1 MMPPNTPANK
11 PAEMSIPIASP
22 DTKLN
27 TLARQIALADPNK
40 PKPPLEVKPGEPF
53 PPENTLPKAPTSVPS
68 PDKITPAEWA
78 LTEVKEWFAA
88 RMRDMWSQFG
98 EKIVWMLDTSG
109 DAIKKWFTSVT
120 GIFGVVKSTEWLKWK
135 SENISAWL
143 CKDGMFQ
150 SLCGGKDGWL
160 SKILLS
166 LLGVAGMKSAAASTV
181 ETVTETVKDM
191 GVWYTATVKIIRKFF
206 LWVEYQKGGELY
218 SMDSFSSKSY
228 SQIDAIYKN
237 RATVSL
243 RKAFDIPDSV
253 KVDEKEL
260 AAALACIVDP
270 QSKKWTLFRKQLD
283 RSLSGVDYQKFTMHE
298 VLTKMANPLSYMNV
312 LANIDIV
319 RNPTEMFDNLGFDI
333 AEDGKATG
341 ELAGKTAILSLSAK
355 KVLLVSAFAG
365 NKFTNAK
372 AWLDALKSTP
382 EWKKMTPTDLKEY
395 EKIFLFWEAFRS
407 KVLGNPQIHLGLRSS
422 FEEAFDKKGLSIFGI
437 TSLYC
442 MMDGKADFEN
452 MTAIEKLAFYGGCA
466 SIASDLDSS
475 SKWEF
480 ATTYIKAI
488 SSTDSNIPQDVKDIW
503 WEFLS
508 WIPQK
513 AGSALWES
521 LKFLWGAVKWAP
533 EYALGALV
541 LWYWA
546 GKVRRAKHNWLYH

>member
-1 MMPPNTPANK
+1 MTPPNTLTNK
-11 PAEMSIPIASP
+11 PAETSIPIVSP
-22 DTKLN
+22 DAKLN
-27 TLARQIALADPNK
+27 TLARQVALADPNK

-53 PPENTLPKAPTSVPS
+53 PLDITPSKTPTSVPS
-68 PDKITPAEWA
+68 PDKRTLADWA
-78 LTEVKEWFAA
+78 LTEAKEWFAS

-98 EKIVWMLDTSG
+98 EKVSWMLNTSG
-109 DAIKKWFTSVT
+109 DVIKKWLASVT
-120 GIFGVVKSTEWLKWK
+120 GIFGVAKTTEWLKWK

-150 SLCGGKDGWL
+150 SFCWGKDGWL
-160 SKILLS
+160 SKILS
-166 LLGVAGMKSAAASTV
+166 SILGIAGIQNTVAQTIDKSA
-181 ETVTETVKDM
+181 ETIKDIW
-191 GVWYTATVKIIRKFF
+191 VWYTTTVKIIRKFF

-243 RKAFDIPDSV
+243 RKAFSIPDSM

-260 AAALACIVDP
+260 TAALACIVDP

-283 RSLSGVDYQKFTMHE
+283 RSLSEVDYQKLTMQE
-298 VLTKMANPLSYMNV
+298 ILTKMANPLSYMNI
-312 LANIDIV
+312 LAKIDV
-319 RNPTEMFDNLGFDI
+319 VGNPTEMFDNLGFDI

-341 ELAGKTAILSLSAK
+341 ELAGKTDILSLTAK
-355 KVLLVSAFAG
+355 KILFASAFAG
-365 NKFTNAK
+365 NKFTNAR
-372 AWLDALKSTP
+372 AWLDSLKSTP
-382 EWKKMTPTDLKEY
+382 EWKKLTPADLKEY

-407 KVLGNPQIHLGLRSS
+407 KVLGNPQIHLGLRSN
-422 FEEAFDKKGLSIFGI
+422 FEEAFDKKWLSIFGI

-442 MMDGKADFEN
+442 MMDGKSDFEN

-466 SIASDLDSS
+466 TIASDLDSR

-480 ATTYIKAI
+480 VTTYIKAI

-546 GKVRRAKHNWLYH
+546 GKVRRAKHNWVYH